1 MQFLLLN
8 PPLHTALR
16 LLVIYLPM
24 ILMMVG
30 SLPSAH
36 AQLEISPPAGKPL
49 PPRKP
54 LISMDEKVAMADHI
68 FIGTGGRIYYVDKLY
83 REVDYELANTLGRYS
98 VSAILELEVERTLYP
113 LAKSAPKIARLL
125 VNGSKEPLGDNKSS

>member
-8 PPLHTALR
+8 PPLYTALR

-54 LISMDEKVAMADHI
+54 LITMGEKVAMADHI

-83 REVDYELANTLGRYS
+83 R
-98 VSAILELEVERTLYP
+98 
-113 LAKSAPKIARLL
+113 
-125 VNGSKEPLGDNKSS
+125 